1 MEIIL
6 PNTVTPSSFKL
17 QSTPYSFVDEINV
30 MKFVSALS
38 CNIAYPLEEK
48 AS

>member
-6 PNTVTPSSFKL
+6 PNTVTPSFKL

-30 MKFVSALS
+30 TKFVSALS